1 MVSLLTQAT
10 IAMEQDARRGLKL
23 VRRYAG
29 TTLIPACEHILVLLV
44 ELQGCAA
51 WPERFAPFALPAAE
65 LAALVR
71 AVQTCLAT
79 VRALQ
84 ETAERELLAL
94 DEFFKWWRMG
104 TYRVCG

>member
-1 MVSLLTQAT
+1 M
-10 IAMEQDARRGLKL
+10 
-23 VRRYAG
+23 
-29 TTLIPACEHILVLLV
+29 LLV

-104 TYRVCG
+104 TYGVCG